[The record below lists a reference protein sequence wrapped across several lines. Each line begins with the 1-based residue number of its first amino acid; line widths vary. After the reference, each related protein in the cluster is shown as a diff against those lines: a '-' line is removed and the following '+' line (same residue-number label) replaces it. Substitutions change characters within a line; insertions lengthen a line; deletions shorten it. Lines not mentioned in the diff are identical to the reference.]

1 MDGWKTTSFVLGKV
15 TFSEPNFEMVVSQ
28 LGARIFGD
36 NTGDDGYTSLCV
48 SCLKENMFGVVVYPH
63 QNNDP
68 NVEVKHTTNE

>member
-1 MDGWKTTSFVLGKV
+1 
-15 TFSEPNFEMVVSQ
+15 MVVSQ